1 MTSRICRCSIWRPAA
16 FSYGQQDL
24 TFSALRLPV
33 YAGQLSF
40 NQMPSSAREVV
51 VDAFNA
57 AHPGITLELIGPE
70 SISETLRVAIQAG
83 AAPDILQTPGANF
96 ISEFVEAGLVL
107 PLDETA
113 AELGWQDKLLN

>member
-1 MTSRICRCSIWRPAA
+1 
-16 FSYGQQDL
+16 
-24 TFSALRLPV
+24 
-33 YAGQLSF
+33 
-40 NQMPSSAREVV
+40 MPSNAREVV